1 MSWKPDTSERYEPI
15 REREPDAALEERRAY
30 NKALEA
36 SPEFQKIEEEVDKEV
51 FTLFTLDRIKDE
63 EHYLVEYGD
72 YEEPEYDDDWNEYEF
87 SDEPDS
93 SREKNLVPDEVDEAI
108 ERYAKY
114 LRKRSNRIK
123 EAKRLLEV
131 YPDQPE
137 HAASLFIQLGSCHWL
152 WGMKKRLFK
161 EKYGITWYTPAEL
174 NPDVIYD

>member
-1 MSWKPDTSERYEPI
+1 MVHTFKTVGEVKK
-15 REREPDAALEERRAY
+15 EPDAALEERRAY

-36 SPEFQKIEEEVDKEV
+36 SPEFQKIIGEVDKEV
-51 FTLFTLDRIKDE
+51 FTLFTLDRIRDE

-72 YEEPEYDDDWNEYEF
+72 YEEPEYDVDWNEYEF

-131 YPDQPE
+131 YPDEPE
-137 HAASLFIQLGSCHWL
+137 YAARLFMKRGSCHWL
-152 WGMKKRLFK
+152 WVTKKHILK
-161 EKYGITWYTPAEL
+161 EKYGITWYSPSEL
-174 NPDVIYD
+174 NPDDYFD

>member
-1 MSWKPDTSERYEPI
+1 MSRKLDTSERYEPI

-72 YEEPEYDDDWNEYEF
+72 YEEPEYDDWNEF
-87 SDEPDS
+87 DDDPDS
-93 SREKNLVPDEVDEAI
+93 SRENTIVPDEVDDAFEKY
-108 ERYAKY
+108 EKY

-131 YPDQPE
+131 YPDEPE
-137 HAASLFIQLGSCHWL
+137 FAARLFLKLGACHWL
-152 WGMKKRLFK
+152 WVEKKRILK
-161 EKYGITWYTPAEL
+161 EKYGITWYSPSEL
-174 NPDVIYD
+174 NPDDYFD